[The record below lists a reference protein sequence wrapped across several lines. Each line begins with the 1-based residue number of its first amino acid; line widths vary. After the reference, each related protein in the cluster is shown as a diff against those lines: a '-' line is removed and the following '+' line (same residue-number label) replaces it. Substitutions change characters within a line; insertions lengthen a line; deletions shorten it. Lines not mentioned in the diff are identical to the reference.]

1 MLHTLLVLL
10 IKANSSFGDIS
21 IFSFYPNKHITTGE
35 GGMVLCNDSNL
46 DQRSKKLEKSFFSDQ
61 RFVHHEIGFNYRMT
75 NIQAALGVAQLE
87 NIEQIVRKKG
97 GLEKLIITF

>member
-1 MLHTLLVLL
+1 
-10 IKANSSFGDIS
+10 
-21 IFSFYPNKHITTGE
+21 
-35 GGMVLCNDSNL
+35 
-46 DQRSKKLEKSFFSDQ
+46 
-61 RFVHHEIGFNYRMT
+61 MT